1 MRHLILSL
9 LLATT
14 TYISAQEKL
23 SLADCHALALKQNKE
38 IAASA
43 KQTESAIYSQKS
55 YRSLYLPNI
64 KASIN
69 GIYSSAK
76 GEYNIEGGLLPNVDP
91 STGNITPGTTY
102 FPGLALQY
110 EIGDVVTGGI
120 EIEQPIYMGGKI
132 RAANKMSSIGVELSK
147 MNDSLTIINIQLAV
161 DNSYALLVKAQ
172 EMKKVATSY
181 NNLLKELL
189 HNVESAFKNGIKPK
203 NDVMKVKVKYGESQ
217 LAVKK
222 AENAIRLAQMN
233 LCHVIGLPLTT
244 NIEIE
249 NAYPNLPHSPTPSE
263 TTINSRQ
270 EYQMLNKQIEI
281 AEQQLKIQ
289 RSDALPSV
297 ALVGMAGYTR
307 GIELNERLFLDNSS
321 FSVLMNISIPLFHFG
336 ENHNKIKAARA
347 KVEKARLEQEY
358 KTEQMQLQITQAIN
372 NLEEAELECSLS
384 KENLE
389 QTSENLRLSQ
399 QAYDVGLEA
408 LSDLLEAQSLWQQA
422 HQANVEAQFKLY
434 LSHIEYKKAIGRMD

>member
-249 NAYPNLPHSPTPSE
+249 NAYPNLPHSPTPTE

>member
-76 GEYNIEGGLLPNVDP
+76 GEYNIEGGLLPNIDP

-132 RAANKMSSIGVELSK
+132 RAANKMSSMGVELSK

-270 EYQMLNKQIEI
+270 EYQMLNKQIDI

-307 GIELNERLFLDNSS
+307 GVELNDRLFLDNGS

-434 LSHIEYKKAIGRMD
+434 LSYIEYKKAIGRMD

>member
-161 DNSYALLVKAQ
+161 DNSYALLVKTQ

-289 RSDALPSV
+289 RSNALPSV

-307 GIELNERLFLDNSS
+307 GVELNDRLFLDNSS

>member
-132 RAANKMSSIGVELSK
+132 RAANKMSSMGVELSK

-307 GIELNERLFLDNSS
+307 GVELNDRLFLDNSS

>member
-69 GIYSSAK
+69 GIYSSTK

-132 RAANKMSSIGVELSK
+132 RAANKMSSMGVELSK

-203 NDVMKVKVKYGESQ
+203 NS
-217 LAVKK
+217 
-222 AENAIRLAQMN
+222 
-233 LCHVIGLPLTT
+233 
-244 NIEIE
+244 
-249 NAYPNLPHSPTPSE
+249 
-263 TTINSRQ
+263 
-270 EYQMLNKQIEI
+270 
-281 AEQQLKIQ
+281 
-289 RSDALPSV
+289 
-297 ALVGMAGYTR
+297 
-307 GIELNERLFLDNSS
+307 
-321 FSVLMNISIPLFHFG
+321 
-336 ENHNKIKAARA
+336 
-347 KVEKARLEQEY
+347 
-358 KTEQMQLQITQAIN
+358 
-372 NLEEAELECSLS
+372 
-384 KENLE
+384 
-389 QTSENLRLSQ
+389 
-399 QAYDVGLEA
+399 
-408 LSDLLEAQSLWQQA
+408 
-422 HQANVEAQFKLY
+422 
-434 LSHIEYKKAIGRMD
+434 

>member
-38 IAASA
+38 IAAST